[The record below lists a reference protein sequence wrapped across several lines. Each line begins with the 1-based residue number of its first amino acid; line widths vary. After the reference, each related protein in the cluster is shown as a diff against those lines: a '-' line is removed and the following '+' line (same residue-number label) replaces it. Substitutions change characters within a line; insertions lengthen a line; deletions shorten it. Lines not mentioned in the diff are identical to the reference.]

1 MDLAKPRSTIEVSN
15 DLSLVQRMAYAVV
28 LKHFYNSPKPRKG
41 EFRSIPID
49 ELCRVMG
56 YVKKDFFYLD
66 EQLFK
71 LQKTIIQW
79 VGDKEGEFKRVNF
92 FSYTQMKDGIFF
104 YDFHPVLQ
112 AHIADKKNL
121 FSLLEIG
128 AMRLIKKKHSLALY
142 EVVAANRPNDKS
154 GFRYG
159 TPPYLIDDLKQ
170 IITGSSDKYPTFAD
184 FNRYILKTAI
194 KEINEKTDLFIEMET
209 KKKGRAV
216 YAVKFQVRNN
226 EAYDR
231 RASKAP
237 AIKSEPKPLGFVE
250 ADYVEE
256 PMFQEQS
263 RSTEE
268 IMGDFSEVFR
278 ED

>member
-1 MDLAKPRSTIEVSN
+1 
-15 DLSLVQRMAYAVV
+15 MAYAVI
-28 LKHFYNSPKPRKG
+28 LKHFYNTPKPDKG
-41 EFRSIPID
+41 GFRAITVED
-49 ELCRVMG
+49 LCRVMG

-79 VGDKEGEFKRVNF
+79 VGDKEGEFERVNF
-92 FSYTQMKDGIFF
+92 FSYTKMKDGVFY

-112 AHIADKKNL
+112 AHIANQKNL

-128 AMRLIKKKHSLALY
+128 SMRLLKKKHSLALY
-142 EVVAANRPNDKS
+142 EIVAANRPNSKT

-159 TPPYLIDDLKQ
+159 TPAYLINDLKQ
-170 IITGSSDKYPTFAD
+170 IITGSSEKYPTYKE
-184 FNRYILKTAI
+184 FNRYILKNAV
-194 KEINEKTDLFIEMET
+194 KEINEKTDLFIEIET

-226 EAYDR
+226 ESYDR

-237 AIKSEPKPLGFVE
+237 AIKSDPKPLGFVKS
-250 ADYVEE
+250 DEE
-256 PMFQEQS
+256 PMFEDGHTLEQAS
-263 RSTEE
+263 KVWGE
-268 IMGDFSEVFR
+268 IKG
-278 ED
+278 